1 MLEVQAFLFFPAG
14 LEVKAGAGVVAG
26 AEVTLTGGTTK
37 TEAIISRG
45 HTVTTTTDTRV
56 VSGRTVGIVVTTTV
70 TETTV
75 RVVVMTTATETTV
88 GVVVTTTVTE
98 TTDSTE
104 TAHLNGETDTR

>member
-1 MLEVQAFLFFPAG
+1 MPTGLEVV
-14 LEVKAGAGVVAG
+14 EVKAGAGVVAG

-56 VSGRTVGIVVTTTV
+56 VSGRTVGIVVMTTV
-70 TETTV
+70 TE
-75 RVVVMTTATETTV
+75 ATV

-104 TAHLNGETDTR
+104 TAHLNGETDTRSKPCT

>member
-1 MLEVQAFLFFPAG
+1 MPTGLEVV
-14 LEVKAGAGVVAG
+14 EVKAGAGVVAG

-56 VSGRTVGIVVTTTV
+56 VSGRTVGIVV
-70 TETTV
+70 
-75 RVVVMTTATETTV
+75 M
-88 GVVVTTTVTE
+88 TTVTE

-104 TAHLNGETDTR
+104 TAHLNGETDTRSKPCT